1 PTGHSVTFGDTLYSN
16 AEKTAASFSFSNAEA
31 GASYSYTISSSNG
44 GSSVTGTGTVNSG
57 SEIVSGID
65 LSNLNDGTLTLSVI
79 VTDSAGNSASA
90 VTASSTLDTAA
101 PTVTISDDTTG
112 TATGDVLYTFTFS
125 ESVTGFTEDD
135 ITVSGGTKGTFT
147 AVSRTVYTLVVTP
160 TADSTSNL
168 TVDVA
173 ASVATDTAGNPNSAA
188 TQSVQVV
195 DTALPSIGISSDKS
209 ALKVG
214 ETATITF
221 TLSESSSD
229 FAADDITV
237 TGGSL
242 SGFTGSGTS
251 YTATF
256 TPTANTT
263 STATINVAAN
273 TFTDAAGNHN
283 TAAPQQNIGVD
294 TQTPTGHSVTFGD
307 TLYSNAE
314 KTAAS
319 FSFSNAEAGANYS
332 YTISSSNGGS
342 NVTGT
347 GTLASASETLSGI
360 DLSNLNDGTLTLSVI
375 VTDGAGNSASA
386 VTASSTLDTAVP
398 TGHSVTFGD
407 TLYSNAEKTAASFS
421 FSNAEAGANYS
432 YTISSSNG
440 GSSVTGTG
448 TVNSGSETVSGI
460 DLSNL
465 NDGTLTLSV
474 IVTDS
479 AGNSASA
486 VTASSTLD
494 TAVPTGHSVTFGDT
508 LYSNAEK
515 TGASFSFSNAEAGA
529 NYSYTISSSNGGSS
543 VTGTGTLASA
553 SETLSGID
561 LSNLNDGTLTLSVI
575 VTDGAGNS
583 A

>member
-1 PTGHSVTFGDTLYSN
+1 ATL
-16 AEKTAASFSFSNAEA
+16 
-31 GASYSYTISSSNG
+31 
-44 GSSVTGTGTVNSG
+44 
-57 SEIVSGID
+57 
-65 LSNLNDGTLTLSVI
+65 
-79 VTDSAGNSASA
+79 
-90 VTASSTLDTAA
+90 
-101 PTVTISDDTTG
+101 
-112 TATGDVLYTFTFS
+112 
-125 ESVTGFTEDD
+125 
-135 ITVSGGTKGTFT
+135 
-147 AVSRTVYTLVVTP
+147 
-160 TADSTSNL
+160 
-168 TVDVA
+168 
-173 ASVATDTAGNPNSAA
+173 
-188 TQSVQVV
+188 
-195 DTALPSIGISSDKS
+195 
-209 ALKVG
+209 
-214 ETATITF
+214 TF
-221 TLSESSSD
+221 TLSENSND

-273 TFTDAAGNHN
+273 TFTDEAGNHN
-283 TAAPQQNIGVD
+283 TAAPQQSISVD

-375 VTDGAGNSASA
+375 VTDSAGNSASA

-421 FSNAEAGANYS
+421 FGNAEAGANYS

-440 GSSVTGTG
+440 GS
-448 TVNSGSETVSGI
+448 N
-460 DLSNL
+460 
-465 NDGTLTLSV
+465 
-474 IVTDS
+474 
-479 AGNSASA
+479 
-486 VTASSTLD
+486 
-494 TAVPTGHSVTFGDT
+494 
-508 LYSNAEK
+508 
-515 TGASFSFSNAEAGA
+515 
-529 NYSYTISSSNGGSS
+529 

-575 VTDGAGNS
+575 ITDGAGNS
-583 A
+583 ASAVTASSTLDTAAPTVTISDDTTGTATGDVLYTFTFNE

>member
-1 PTGHSVTFGDTLYSN
+1 
-16 AEKTAASFSFSNAEA
+16 
-31 GASYSYTISSSNG
+31 
-44 GSSVTGTGTVNSG
+44 SVTGTGTLASA
-57 SEIVSGID
+57 SETLSGID

-112 TATGDVLYTFTFS
+112 TATGDVLYTFTFN
-125 ESVTGFTEDD
+125 ENVTGFTEDD

-147 AVSRTVYTLVVTP
+147 AVSGTVYTLVVTP
-160 TADSTSNL
+160 TANSTSNL

-214 ETATITF
+214 ETATLTF
-221 TLSESSSD
+221 TLSENSND

-273 TFTDAAGNHN
+273 TFTDEAGNHN
-283 TAAPQQNIGVD
+283 TAAPQQSISVD

-375 VTDGAGNSASA
+375 VTDSAGNSASA

-421 FSNAEAGANYS
+421 FSNAEAGASYS
-432 YTISSSNG
+432 YTISSSN
-440 GSSVTGTG
+440 
-448 TVNSGSETVSGI
+448 
-460 DLSNL
+460 
-465 NDGTLTLSV
+465 
-474 IVTDS
+474 
-479 AGNSASA
+479 
-486 VTASSTLD
+486 
-494 TAVPTGHSVTFGDT
+494 
-508 LYSNAEK
+508 
-515 TGASFSFSNAEAGA
+515 
-529 NYSYTISSSNGGSS
+529 
-543 VTGTGTLASA
+543 
-553 SETLSGID
+553 
-561 LSNLNDGTLTLSVI
+561 
-575 VTDGAGNS
+575 
-583 A
+583 